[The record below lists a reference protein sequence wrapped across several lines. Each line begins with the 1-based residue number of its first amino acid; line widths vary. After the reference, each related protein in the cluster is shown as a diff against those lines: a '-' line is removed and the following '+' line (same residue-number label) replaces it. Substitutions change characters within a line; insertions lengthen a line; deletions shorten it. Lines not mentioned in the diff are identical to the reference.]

1 MFSLKYISVGIE
13 SSYCEPEHNMLLPRP
28 EHEVTKYVNKFLA
41 PPHPKTHRSAE
52 RNTEKHIINSFLR

>member
-13 SSYCEPEHNMLLPRP
+13 SNYCEPEHNMLLPWP
-28 EHEVTKYVNKFLA
+28 EHVTKHVNKFLA
-41 PPHPKTHRSAE
+41 PLHPKTHRSAE